1 MKKILITG
9 GAGYIGST
17 LCTELVKLGHIVTVL
32 DIMKYNTD
40 SLSHLYFFD
49 NFNLIRGDARNKKI
63 MRKLISKNEFIIPL
77 AGLVGAPLCEK
88 YKKDAITTNYF
99 AVKLIKSLIKKK
111 HKIIYMT
118 SNSGY
123 GIGDK
128 NKYCDENSP
137 LKPISLYGRT
147 KCDAEE
153 EIKKLKNSVSF
164 RLATVFGCS
173 YRMRS
178 DLLVNN
184 FVYRAV
190 TKKKLDI
197 FEPKFRRNFI
207 HVRDVV
213 DCILYTINNFK
224 KMKNNIYNAG
234 LNSANITKLQLA
246 QLIKKQIKDLKLST
260 IKGIK
265 DPDQRNYFVSNNKL
279 KKKGFVAKR
288 SLNEGIKELIKGFKV
303 EGLKIKNNY

>member
-9 GAGYIGST
+9 GAGYIGSILAT
-17 LCTELVKLGHIVTVL
+17 KLIELGHHVTVVDL
-32 DIMKYNTD
+32 LKYSTS
-40 SLSHLYFFD
+40 SLNHLY
-49 NFNLIRGDARNKKI
+49 NFNNFEFIHADVQNKKI
-63 MRKLISKNEFIIPL
+63 MKKLISQNEFIIPL

-88 YKKDAITTNYF
+88 YKKDAVNVNYK
-99 AVKLIKSLIKKK
+99 AIKDCINYSKNK
-111 HKIIYMT
+111 KIIFLM

-123 GIGDK
+123 GVGAK
-128 NKYCDENSP
+128 NEFCTEDSP
-137 LKPISLYGRT
+137 LNPISLYGKT
-147 KCDAEE
+147 KCDAEKE
-153 EIKKLKNSVSF
+153 VIKAKNFVCF
-164 RLATVFGCS
+164 RLATVFGFS

-178 DLLVNN
+178 DVMVNN
-184 FVYRAV
+184 FVFNAL
-190 TKKKLDI
+190 KDKKLKL
-197 FEPKFRRNFI
+197 FEPHFRRNFI

-213 DCILYTINNFK
+213 DCILYTINNFN

-303 EGLKIKNNY
+303 EGLIIKNNY

>member
-9 GAGYIGST
+9 GAGYIGSILAT
-17 LCTELVKLGHIVTVL
+17 KLIELGHHVTVVDL
-32 DIMKYNTD
+32 LKYSTS
-40 SLSHLYFFD
+40 SLNHLY
-49 NFNLIRGDARNKKI
+49 NFNNFEFIHADVQNKKI
-63 MRKLISKNEFIIPL
+63 MKKLISQNEFIIPL

-88 YKKDAITTNYF
+88 YKKDAVNVNYK
-99 AVKLIKSLIKKK
+99 AIKDCINYSKNK
-111 HKIIYMT
+111 KIIFLM

-123 GIGDK
+123 GVGAK
-128 NKYCDENSP
+128 NEFCTEDSP
-137 LKPISLYGRT
+137 LNPISLYGKT
-147 KCDAEE
+147 KCDAEKE
-153 EIKKLKNSVSF
+153 VIKAKNFVCF
-164 RLATVFGCS
+164 RLATVFGFS

-178 DLLVNN
+178 DVMVNN
-184 FVYRAV
+184 FVFNAL
-190 TKKKLDI
+190 KDKKLKL
-197 FEPKFRRNFI
+197 FEPHFRRNFI

-213 DCILYTINNFK
+213 DCILYTINNFN